1 MEPNNPDNQQPLIYR
16 IADAAGVFHL
26 VAPVNHTHTYQDV
39 PGLAGELN
47 ELWSGLNEKA
57 NAEDVTK
64 AIAGKANA
72 IGAGS
77 PTGGIVIANTAG
89 EIERSNKTITDLE
102 NAIAA
107 KQDAL
112 TFDTTPT
119 ANSTNPV
126 TSGGV
131 KAAIDDATKAVFGS
145 MPYYIT
151 SAHEKMYVHTR
162 ILRNNTGST
171 IKLSECVDVSAL
183 PAAERANVYW
193 NVQDID
199 IPNNTEIGIRF
210 VRASNAVFLYYDGK
224 FDY

>member
-1 MEPNNPDNQQPLIYR
+1 MTPSNPDNQNPLIYR
-16 IADAAGVFHL
+16 ICDALGVFHI
-26 VAPVNHTHTYQDV
+26 VAPVNHTHAQSEIE
-39 PGLAGELN
+39 GLAAAL
-47 ELWSGLNEKA
+47 A
-57 NAEDVTK
+57 A
-64 AIAGKANA
+64 KANA
-72 IGAGS
+72 IPAGS
-77 PTGGIVIANTAG
+77 PTGAIVVALTSG
-89 EIERSNKTITDLE
+89 EIARSNKTITDLL

-119 ANSTNPV
+119 AGSTNPV

-162 ILRNNTGST
+162 ILRNNTGAT
-171 IKLSECVDVSAL
+171 IKLTECIDVSAL
-183 PAAERANVYW
+183 PAAERENVYW

-210 VRASNAVFLYYDGK
+210 VRASNAVFLYYDGS

>member
-1 MEPNNPDNQQPLIYR
+1 MTPSNPDNQQPLIYR

-26 VAPVNHTHTYQDV
+26 VAPVNHMHTYQDV

-57 NAEDVTK
+57 NAEDVTE
-64 AIAGKANA
+64 ALAGKANA

-77 PTGGIVIANTAG
+77 PSGGIVVAITSG
-89 EIERSNKTITDLE
+89 KLMRSPKTITDLE
-102 NAIAA
+102 NDIAA

-119 ANSTNPV
+119 AESTNPV

-151 SAHEKMYVHTR
+151 AAHEKMYVHTR

-171 IKLSECVDVSAL
+171 IKLTECVDVSAL

-193 NVQDID
+193 NAPHID

-210 VRASNAVFLYYDGK
+210 VRASNAVFLFYDGN

>member
-57 NAEDVTK
+57 NAEDVTE
-64 AIAGKANA
+64 ALAGKANA

-77 PTGGIVIANTAG
+77 PSGGIVIANTAG
-89 EIERSNKTITDLE
+89 ELMRSPKTITDLE

-112 TFDTTPT
+112 IFDTTPT

-151 SAHEKMYVHTR
+151 AAHEKMYVHTR

-171 IKLSECVDVSAL
+171 IKLTECIDVSAL
-183 PAAERANVYW
+183 PAAERHVYW
-193 NVQDID
+193 NSPDID
-199 IPNNTEIGIRF
+199 LPNNTEIGIRF
-210 VRASNAVFLYYDGK
+210 VRASNAVFLYYDGN